1 MWYEEKKRRI
11 MEMLVIR
18 YNIRSY
24 AAAALDKSDL
34 KLASYANR
42 EAARDLLEVIEVLAA
57 GELVD
62 IKHEFKACSDNV
74 KYDMIT
80 AEWA

>member
-1 MWYEEKKRRI
+1 MRKKKRRL

-18 YNIRSY
+18 YNMRSY
-24 AAAALDKSDL
+24 AAAALGKSDL
-34 KLASYANR
+34 KLASYASR
-42 EAARDLLEVIEVLAA
+42 EAARDLLEVINVLAE

-62 IKHEFKACSDNV
+62 INHEYRKCADGIR
-74 KYDMIT
+74 YDMIT